1 MLNLKLYLVITMVR
15 FRVKVGPKGQVIIP
29 KIFRDAYKI
38 REGGYAILEPADEGL
53 ILKGI
58 EDPKDIVT
66 WIMERR
72 KTIKS
77 KIARLGDLIEVDLEE
92 EFE

>member
-1 MLNLKLYLVITMVR
+1 MVR